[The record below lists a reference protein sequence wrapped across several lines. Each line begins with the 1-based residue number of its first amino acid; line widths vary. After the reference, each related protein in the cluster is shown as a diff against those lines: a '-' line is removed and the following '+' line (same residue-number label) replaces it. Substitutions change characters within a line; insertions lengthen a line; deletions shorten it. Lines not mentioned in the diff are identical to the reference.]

1 MIAADTQRHL
11 GRENYYSR
19 HIELIGCWL
28 VLQIK
33 LWKTNFFLARAN
45 LLSLSTRLKC
55 PTQWMLASVIRFI
68 LNCKL
73 SGKLQV
79 IYNLN
84 FLPISLLHY
93 WRQFIHSFSCFM
105 EKQHH
110 FSNTEMNSKYLFQYH
125 FEQKYSS
132 NLSKITSSQSL
143 ESFSNSTKIT
153 KL

>member
-1 MIAADTQRHL
+1 
-11 GRENYYSR
+11 
-19 HIELIGCWL
+19 
-28 VLQIK
+28 
-33 LWKTNFFLARAN
+33 
-45 LLSLSTRLKC
+45 
-55 PTQWMLASVIRFI
+55 MLASVIRFI

-110 FSNTEMNSKYLFQYH
+110 FSNTEMNSKYLFQH
-125 FEQKYSS
+125 RRFEQKYLS
-132 NLSKITSSQSL
+132 NLSKNTISEL
-143 ESFSNSTKIT
+143 FESFKLNENYQIVIILHFPSTKILAPLQRGT
-153 KL
+153 IRIRLSFVGTSTYQTQLLKFKGLTTSGFNGGCKRLRK